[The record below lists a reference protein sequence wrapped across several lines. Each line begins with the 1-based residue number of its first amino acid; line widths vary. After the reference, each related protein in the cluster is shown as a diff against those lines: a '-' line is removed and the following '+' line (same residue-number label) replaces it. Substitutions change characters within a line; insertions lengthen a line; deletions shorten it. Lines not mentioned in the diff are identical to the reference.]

1 MGIVFFAQSI
11 LLVIIE
17 TIGGILLIILAKANL
32 SVEFCPSLKSDG
44 NNRLSL
50 RFDQYT
56 AQLVTKCIN

>member
-1 MGIVFFAQSI
+1 M
-11 LLVIIE
+11 
-17 TIGGILLIILAKANL
+17 GGILFIILAKANL
-32 SVEFCPSLKSDG
+32 SVEFFPSLKRDG